1 MNVEDPELCTKV
13 ECVRKGLMRVFEFKI
28 DYLKQDFNSLVI
40 EDSKIMSQKDYN
52 IMKYIFE
59 DAYALLEDQ
68 ASKIQEE
75 VSNDQEDEISRFK
88 VELCH
93 YVQTDGINVQ
103 ISWVKTMQ

>member
-1 MNVEDPELCTKV
+1 
-13 ECVRKGLMRVFEFKI
+13 MRVFEFKI
-28 DYLKQDFNSLVI
+28 DYLKQDLNSLVV

-59 DAYALLEDQ
+59 DAYTLLEDQ
-68 ASKIQEE
+68 SSQLQQENVE
-75 VSNDQEDEISRFK
+75 EQELEMNRFK